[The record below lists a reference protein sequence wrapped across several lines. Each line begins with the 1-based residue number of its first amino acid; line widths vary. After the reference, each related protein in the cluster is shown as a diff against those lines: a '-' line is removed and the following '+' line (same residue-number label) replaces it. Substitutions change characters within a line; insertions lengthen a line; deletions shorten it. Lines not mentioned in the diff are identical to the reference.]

1 MAHRRSFL
9 ILLTVVSSF
18 AGASVVLVVGQHN
31 TAYEP
36 NCSTTGNY
44 TTGSQY
50 QVNLVKL
57 MSDLPSSAIANRGF
71 HYGTAGEAP
80 DSVFGLAMCY
90 AVLNWTACGNCLRA
104 AAAGVQQEC
113 PFSREMRSFYDETCI
128 LRYSDAPFA
137 SGAADTGIAF
147 YEWDVDSFVANAA
160 GFNTSRQ
167 GHTHNGAR

>member
-9 ILLTVVSSF
+9 ILLTVISSI
-18 AGASVVLVVGQHN
+18 AGTSVVLVVGQHYR
-31 TAYEP
+31 AYEP

-57 MSDLPSSAIANRGF
+57 MSELPSSAIANRGF

-90 AVLNWTACGNCLRA
+90 ADLNYGRRS
-104 AAAGVQQEC
+104 AAGLPVQ
-113 PFSREMRSFYDETCI
+113 PGDEVL
-128 LRYSDAPFA
+128 LRRGLHPALLRRALRLGRRRHRHRLLRVVRRFRRRRGGLQRLA
-137 SGAADTGIAF
+137 VGA
-147 YEWDVDSFVANAA
+147 DSAA
-160 GFNTSRQ
+160 R
-167 GHTHNGAR
+167 